1 LLGAR
6 PFLKSAG
13 HSRTVSKEAAQ
24 IRLRAKRK
32 ARDVEAKGD
41 REERARQ
48 SRPEKG
54 NSALRFLSD
63 LEISKIQSSRW
74 QQIANVPE

>member
-1 LLGAR
+1 M
-6 PFLKSAG
+6 
-13 HSRTVSKEAAQ
+13 SKQ
-24 IRLRAKRK
+24 M
-32 ARDVEAKGD
+32 GD
-41 REERARQ
+41 REERARE

-54 NSALRFLSD
+54 NSALPFLSD